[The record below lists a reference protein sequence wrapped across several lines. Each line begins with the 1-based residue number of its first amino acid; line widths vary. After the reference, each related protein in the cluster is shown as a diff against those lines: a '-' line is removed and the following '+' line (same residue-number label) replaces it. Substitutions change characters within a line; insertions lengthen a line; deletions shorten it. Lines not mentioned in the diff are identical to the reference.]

1 MADLEKE
8 LIFIKQELE
17 KNISDIEETSDSLSA
32 NVEELYTK
40 ILKHIESVRNEY
52 LNQLAMK
59 TKACKMEL
67 KENAESIGDKI
78 VYIKQCTRSLNDLKE
93 ETKDVQY
100 VCEFHET
107 SKKYTMLKDLYSK
120 DKFRLKL
127 LGLTSIHD
135 AHDIERTKLFS
146 DVNIVTIKT
155 IFSEETIP
163 GCSLAHDS
171 SLKTK
176 QRKKKRTAY
185 KCKKMQLSKCRILE
199 SDESDK

>member
-100 VCEFHET
+100 VREFHET

-127 LGLTSIHD
+127 LGLTSIPD

-146 DVNIVTIKT
+146 DVNVVTIKT

-163 GCSLAHDS
+163 GCSLALDS

-176 QRKKKRTAY
+176 ERKKKRCKY
-185 KCKKMQLSKCRILE
+185 KYKKMQLSKCMILE
-199 SDESDK
+199 SDESDT